1 MKISVITVC
10 LNSEKTIERTI
21 KSLIGQTHNNIEY
34 IVIDGNSKDST
45 VNIIKSYSKYINYF
59 ISEKDEGL
67 YSALNKGIK
76 ASTGDIISILHSND
90 VFYNDDV
97 LKKINNIFETGNIDF
112 LFTSVCYKK
121 NFDNSKA
128 YRVYKPGFKPWML
141 RFGYSPPHTGFF
153 AKKNE
158 LNKIGKYDEKLKI
171 ASDFEFFV
179 RLFLSKNIKYLTKDF
194 ITITMSL
201 GGLSTSGLSSYT
213 MSTKEIVK
221 SLKQNKIYSN
231 YMLACVRFIIK
242 IFQLKL

>member
-21 KSLIGQTHNNIEY
+21 NSLIEQTHDNIEY
-34 IVIDGNSKDST
+34 IVIDGNSKDNT
-45 VNIIKSYSKYINYF
+45 INIIKSYSNHIDYF
-59 ISEKDEGL
+59 ISEKDRGL

-90 VFYNDDV
+90 IFYNDDV
-97 LKKINNIFETGNIDF
+97 LKKINNIFEKDNIDF

-121 NFDNSKA
+121 NVRDSKIF
-128 YRVYKPGFKPWML
+128 RIYKSRFKPWML

-153 AKKNE
+153 AKKTE
-158 LNKIGKYDEKLKI
+158 IYKIGNYDENLVI

-179 RLFLSKNIKYLTKDF
+179 RLFLNKDVKYLTKDL

-201 GGLSTSGLSSYT
+201 GGLSTSGFRSYVV
-213 MSTKEIVK
+213 STKEILK

-231 YMLACVRFIIK
+231 YLLVCLRFIIK

>member
-34 IVIDGNSKDST
+34 IVIDGNSKDNT
-45 VNIIKSYSKYINYF
+45 VNIIKSYSDYIDYF

-90 VFYNDDV
+90 IFYNHDV
-97 LKKINNIFETGNIDF
+97 LKKINNIFEEDNIDF

-121 NFDNSKA
+121 NFDNSKIH
-128 YRVYKPGFKPWML
+128 RVYKPGFKPWML

-153 AKKNE
+153 TKKTVI
-158 LNKIGKYDEKLKI
+158 NKIGNYDENFKI

-179 RLFLSKNIKYLTKDF
+179 RLFLNKNIKYLTKDF
-194 ITITMSL
+194 ISITMSL
-201 GGLSTSGLSSYT
+201 GGLSTSGLRSYII
-213 MSTKEIVK
+213 STKEIVN

-231 YMLACVRFIIK
+231 YLLACVRFIIK